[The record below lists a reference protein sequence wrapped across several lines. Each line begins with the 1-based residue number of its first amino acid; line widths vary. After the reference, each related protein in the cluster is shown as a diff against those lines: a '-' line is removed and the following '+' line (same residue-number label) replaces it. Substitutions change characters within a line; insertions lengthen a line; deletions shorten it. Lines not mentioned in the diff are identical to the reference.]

1 MRKNKL
7 VQSEPF
13 NRHVSFFVIS
23 GFLDKSIYDMKV
35 LNFPR
40 KELSKSVQIDES
52 LCCVC
57 IIKQLRKEH
66 SAARIDQTLHTQWL
80 ADLQKD
86 DVSRTKV
93 GSVSVLRGLQYFS
106 SVFIFFS
113 PNFGPQGAEK
123 SFLFFQTKYQQV

>member
-1 MRKNKL
+1 MSQIYALSSVKFPGLKLRLCNKKDKYELCKL

-66 SAARIDQTLHTQWL
+66 SAAPID
-80 ADLQKD
+80 
-86 DVSRTKV
+86 
-93 GSVSVLRGLQYFS
+93 
-106 SVFIFFS
+106 
-113 PNFGPQGAEK
+113 
-123 SFLFFQTKYQQV
+123 